1 MVVFAMKQLFIKGTP
16 LVLQLFIVLFL
27 AVVLILCDI
36 NYRPFIVVRYYLDTI
51 ISPLY
56 HISNSPRVL
65 FDKLNDMS
73 KSRQELSNENTSLKN
88 ELQNSRSELLQLA
101 YLKKENNKLR
111 ELLGSP
117 LQHDEYKKVAQV
129 LLTDTDPYVYQVVL
143 NKGESEGVFVG
154 QPVVDEK
161 GIIGQVYKTAYNTSR
176 AILVCDYQHALPV
189 QVLRNDMTMVA
200 VGNGCNN
207 DLLLDFLPNNVD
219 IQVGDVLVTSGLDGQ
234 FPEGYPVAV
243 VSSVKLDV
251 HDSTPIISATP
262 TADLKHLR
270 YLLLLWNE
278 KNNKLNEPNESNK
291 SNKSMKPNESV
302 INQEINDND

>member
-1 MVVFAMKQLFIKGTP
+1 MKQLFTKGTP
-16 LVLQLFIVLFL
+16 LALQLFIVLVL
-27 AVVLILCDI
+27 AVALIVSDV
-36 NYRPFIVVRYYLDTI
+36 NYRAFAVVRYYLDTI

-56 HISNSPRVL
+56 YISNSPRAT
-65 FDKLNDMS
+65 FDSLTDMS
-73 KSRQELSNENTSLKN
+73 KTRQALLDENTQLKN
-88 ELQNSRSELLQLA
+88 ELQSQQSELLQLA

-129 LLTDTDPYVYQVVL
+129 LLADTDPYVYQIVL
-143 NKGESEGVFVG
+143 NKGEKEGVFVG

-161 GIIGQVYKTAYNTSR
+161 GIIGQIYKTAYNTSR
-176 AILVCDYQHALPV
+176 AILICDYQHAIPV

-219 IQVGDVLVTSGLDGQ
+219 IQVGDVLVTSGLDER

-243 VSSVKLDV
+243 VSSVKLDI
-251 HDSTPIISATP
+251 HDSTPVISATP
-262 TADLKHLR
+262 TADLKRLR

-278 KNNKLNEPNESNK
+278 SNK
-291 SNKSMKPNESV
+291 SNVPVAQEVLTNE
-302 INQEINDND
+302 